1 LFTGVR
7 NVHVKPGTRIA
18 GLPRNTLKLGVDW
31 TPAPQLTLG
40 ADFNAV
46 SSLGV
51 QGNEDGQAGVSSSVA
66 GHALLG
72 LRASYRPSPTWE
84 WYARVNNAA
93 NRRYASFGAVGVNVF
108 PGGALWQPGGEEP
121 QQERFVAPGAPRSV
135 AAGLRFR
142 F

>member
-1 LFTGVR
+1 
-7 NVHVKPGTRIA
+7 
-18 GLPRNTLKLGVDW
+18 
-31 TPAPQLTLG
+31 
-40 ADFNAV
+40 
-46 SSLGV
+46 
-51 QGNEDGQAGVSSSVA
+51 
-66 GHALLG
+66 
-72 LRASYRPSPTWE
+72 
-84 WYARVNNAA
+84 VNNAA